1 MRNPASIA
9 KSTLAGLAALAMLTG
24 CTDSSSTTPPD
35 GAPAADASLTAL
47 AKGLSSHDL
56 SAVPLSVP
64 ASAAQKELDVLVGGM
79 DGLRPTVTPG
89 QVSYDHKAGTA
100 TAQLAHR
107 LPLGSQTWDWTSTAT
122 LELAG
127 QQWRVRWEPQVVQ
140 PDLDA
145 STRLRHTR
153 DVPTRAAITGA
164 DGQAL
169 VEQTTAWR
177 VGVDKSVPQA
187 SVQTTA
193 RTLAQLVDI
202 DADAYAKRVSS
213 AGPSAFVPAITLRQ
227 GKVPAAAKTMPG
239 VAVLPVELPLA
250 PSASFAVGILGGAG
264 EASAEQVAKAKGD
277 VLPGDIV
284 GTSGL
289 QARHDARLR
298 GAVGHTV
305 EVVRRSS
312 PTPSPTTS
320 PTDQTGASPSPSASP
335 VVKRLFTSPA
345 KPGSPVATSLDR
357 TLQERAEKA
366 LSGQKGIASLVVVK
380 VGTGDVLAAATST
393 ATGGQPV
400 ATQGHFAP
408 GSTFKVAS
416 SLALLRK
423 GLTPTSPVPCTK
435 QVTVNGR
442 VFTNYSDFPAS
453 KVGTIT
459 LSDALANS
467 CNTAF
472 IAERERLDA
481 DDLAQA
487 AQSLGMGVDHD
498 AGFGSFFGAVPT
510 AKDPVTKAADMIGQ
524 GTVEAS
530 PMAMA
535 GVAASVAS
543 GHTVVPWLVAEKKPT
558 QKEPTLTPAEAS
570 QLQALMKA
578 VVSDGSGKVL
588 AGQMTGAKTGTAE
601 YGTATPPRTHAWMIA
616 WNGQYAV
623 SAMVHD
629 GRSGSQDAAP
639 VIKAF
644 LSGA

>member
-1 MRNPASIA
+1 MRSPAVIA
-9 KSTLAGLAALAMLTG
+9 TSTLASLAALAVLTG
-24 CTDSSSTTPPD
+24 CTGGSSTTPPD
-35 GAPAADASLTAL
+35 GAPAAEASVTAL
-47 AKGLSSHDL
+47 AKGLSSNDL
-56 SAVPLSVP
+56 SAVPLTVP
-64 ASAAQKELDVLVGGM
+64 ASSAQKELDVIVGGM
-79 DGLRPTVTPG
+79 DGLRATVSPG
-89 QVSYDHKAGTA
+89 EVSYDHKAGTA
-100 TAQLAHR
+100 TAQLTHR
-107 LPLGSQTWDWTSTAT
+107 LPLGSRTWDWTSTAT
-122 LELAG
+122 LELVG
-127 QQWRVRWEPQVVQ
+127 QKWRVRWDPRVVQ

-145 STRLRHTR
+145 HTRLRHTR
-153 DVPTRAAITGA
+153 EVPTRAAITGA
-164 DGQAL
+164 NGQAL

-187 SVQTTA
+187 SVQATA

-202 DADAYAKRVSS
+202 DAQAYATRVAG

-227 GKVPAAAKTMPG
+227 GQVPAAAKTMPG
-239 VAVLPVELPLA
+239 VAVLPIELPLA
-250 PSASFAVGILGGAG
+250 PSSSFAVGILGGAG
-264 EASAEQVAKAKGD
+264 EASAEQVAKAEGD
-277 VLPGDIV
+277 VLPGDVV

-289 QARHDARLR
+289 QARYDARLR
-298 GAVGHTV
+298 GSVGHTV
-305 EVVRRSS
+305 EVVRRSGPTSS
-312 PTPSPTTS
+312 PSASPSAGA
-320 PTDQTGASPSPSASP
+320 GASPSPSASP

-345 KPGSPVATSLDR
+345 TPGRPLATSLDR

-366 LSGQKGIASLVVVK
+366 LASQKGIASLVVVK
-380 VGTGDVLAAATST
+380 VGTGDVLAAATSK

-400 ATQGHFAP
+400 ATQGRFAP

-416 SLALLRK
+416 SLALLRT

-442 VFTNYSDFPAS
+442 VFTNYTDFPAS

-498 AGFGSFFGAVPT
+498 AGFGSFFGSVPA

-524 GTVEAS
+524 GTIEAS

-543 GHTVVPWLVAEKKPT
+543 GHTVVPWLVAEKKQV

-570 QLQALMKA
+570 QLQVLMKS

-601 YGTATPPRTHAWMIA
+601 YGTATPPKTHAWMIA

-639 VIKAF
+639 IIKAF
-644 LSGA
+644 LGK